1 MPAPFN
7 SILTPSR
14 GAAVTQEECGGEGSA
29 YETWQGRFPVPPT
42 AAGLLVT
49 QAGVRRVRTHT
60 LSCKVLSRPM
70 PQAP

>member
-14 GAAVTQEECGGEGSA
+14 GAAVTQEERGSEGSA

-49 QAGVRRVRTHT
+49 QARVRRVRMYM
-60 LSCKVLSRPM
+60 LSCKVLSCPTL
-70 PQAP
+70 QAP